1 MSALQGS
8 ALHGHQTTGIERYIP
23 TFISQIFWVGN
34 IKGEMCLEYSFLTHP
49 DTQLLGCSYNLRE
62 VEYLLAFHAL
72 YA

>member
-1 MSALQGS
+1 MDIKPQALSA
-8 ALHGHQTTGIERYIP
+8 
-23 TFISQIFWVGN
+23 TFPNISQIFWVGN

>member
-1 MSALQGS
+1 
-8 ALHGHQTTGIERYIP
+8 
-23 TFISQIFWVGN
+23 
-34 IKGEMCLEYSFLTHP
+34 MCLEDSSLTHL